1 METDGKGWKDEE
13 RKQDENK
20 MKTYET
26 RFWMLLV
33 NLCRSQE
40 DGFDTYAKVKE
51 AVDEEHSLGQTSTNI
66 LLKGA

>member
-1 METDGKGWKDEE
+1 
-13 RKQDENK
+13 

-33 NLCRSQE
+33 NLCRFQE

-51 AVDEEHSLGQTSTNI
+51 AVDEEYSLGQTSTNT
-66 LLKGA
+66 LLRDS